1 MDVIQCAYMNTDV
14 FLAIFEMKAKL
25 VQICLN
31 RQSYCF
37 ISAESI
43 FFVKAEHSW
52 KFYLVIL
59 SK

>member
-1 MDVIQCAYMNTDV
+1 
-14 FLAIFEMKAKL
+14 MKAKL
-25 VQICLN
+25 AQICLN

-43 FFVKAEHSW
+43 SFIETESSYEFSA
-52 KFYLVIL
+52 VIL